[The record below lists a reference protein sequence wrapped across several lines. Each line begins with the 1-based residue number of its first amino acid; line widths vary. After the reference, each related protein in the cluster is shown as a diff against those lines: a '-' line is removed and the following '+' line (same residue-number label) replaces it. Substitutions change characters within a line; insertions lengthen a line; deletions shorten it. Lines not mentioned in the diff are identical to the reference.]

1 MQLIDRNGFAETIS
15 TKERIAKHKNTD
27 FFEPQPYQKVLRVYS
42 KNSQGKSSSDITTY
56 HSNGH
61 IWQHL
66 QVLDGRAHGNYS
78 EWYSNGQLKMKLHVI
93 EGFADLSESAQRSWV
108 FDGKNLIWDEDG
120 HLIAEIAYEKGMLHT
135 PSTYFHSNGQIK
147 KIIPYFRDQ
156 IDGQVIE
163 YDDHGNVIAS
173 MQYADGLKEGTAIR
187 YSDHE
192 KVIYEEKYSHDLLL
206 SAKYFDPLGALYS
219 KIENGSGYQAIFS
232 DGTLQKRIEFQI
244 GSPKGTVELFN
255 KQGAKIS
262 LYHQINGKKCGPE
275 WIYYPIQSS
284 SSPQAK
290 LSLSWEDDLLQGE
303 VKTWYENGVLES
315 RREFHQNKK
324 HGISFAWYKTGE
336 VMLMEE
342 YDHDKLMKGSY
353 YKKGD
358 KKAFSKIENGKGI
371 ATLYS
376 SDGSFLKKIS
386 YEKGIPLTDSS
397 AHE

>member
-42 KNSQGKSSSDITTY
+42 KNHQGKSSSDITTY

-78 EWYSNGQLKMKLHVI
+78 EWYSNGQMKMKLHVI

-120 HLIAEIAYEKGMLHT
+120 HLMAEIGYEKGMLHS

-163 YDDHGNVIAS
+163 YSDKGIVTAS
-173 MQYADGLKEGTAIR
+173 MQYVDGLKEGLATR
-187 YSDHE
+187 YSDPE
-192 KVIYEEKYSHDLLL
+192 NVIYEENYCHGLLQ
-206 SAKYFDPLGALYS
+206 SAKYFDKLGHLYS
-219 KIENGSGYQAIFS
+219 QIENGSGYQAIFS
-232 DGTLQKRIEFQI
+232 DGELIKKIEFQN
-244 GSPKGTVELFN
+244 GSPKGVVELFD
-255 KQGAKIS
+255 KQGVKIA

-275 WIYYPIQSS
+275 WIYYPSPTSS
-284 SSPQAK
+284 SLQAK
-290 LSLSWEDDLLQGE
+290 LCLNWEDDLLQGE

-315 RREFHQNKK
+315 QREFHQNKK
-324 HGISFAWYKTGE
+324 HGVSFAWYKTSE

-358 KKAFSKIENGKGI
+358 KRAVSKIESGKGV

-397 AHE
+397 SQE